1 MQHRT
6 TIYAAEAP
14 IVQFMG
20 DIKWQIIRAA
30 SRAGVK
36 GPQLQILI
44 ELAAIM
50 DHRRIA
56 YPASEADIQEL
67 TGLGRACVYKHVS
80 LLEKSGWLRRAGF
93 KARQLCDPSTAV
105 DNHADDGEAP
115 NNDRKSAPQ
124 AHLEAPD
131 PSTAARNFSMGARL
145 FSTAVDAP
153 VSTGARIFSTAMEK
167 ARAPVDELR
176 AAVDSRLIE
185 RARAAVAADALPA
198 VSAAAAGE
206 GLEEELPAAADK
218 LSLPE
223 SEAMIRLLLDAHS
236 KVNPDPERFSYT
248 TAVELASDPKATLD
262 LIRGVIERADH
273 YEQTKAPLGNYLGY
287 VRQGIID
294 RYRPLGRR
302 DLRRMSEPQQEE
314 FHAARQSELEK
325 DLADRR
331 ARVELMALPPDHLQ
345 RLLNRAIDANR
356 GPREAMAD
364 ALRSAGIAGIRTQH
378 LVRGELYKQLLLER
392 QRQAPP
398 PPATDTP
405 QRSQSAC

>member
-1 MQHRT
+1 
-6 TIYAAEAP
+6 
-14 IVQFMG
+14 
-20 DIKWQIIRAA
+20 
-30 SRAGVK
+30 
-36 GPQLQILI
+36 
-44 ELAAIM
+44 
-50 DHRRIA
+50 
-56 YPASEADIQEL
+56 
-67 TGLGRACVYKHVS
+67 
-80 LLEKSGWLRRAGF
+80 
-93 KARQLCDPSTAV
+93 
-105 DNHADDGEAP
+105 
-115 NNDRKSAPQ
+115 
-124 AHLEAPD
+124 
-131 PSTAARNFSMGARL
+131 
-145 FSTAVDAP
+145 
-153 VSTGARIFSTAMEK
+153 
-167 ARAPVDELR
+167 
-176 AAVDSRLIE
+176 
-185 RARAAVAADALPA
+185 
-198 VSAAAAGE
+198 
-206 GLEEELPAAADK
+206 LEEELPAAADK

-405 QRSQSAC
+405 HRSQSAC